1 LALGVEVK
9 QPMDLTIPITRGM
22 CHEGSKEAKEMAKE
36 CEERK
41 TQAIK
46 LLQKAWASLERQVNK
61 LQRHIEL
68 EVGDLM

>member
-1 LALGVEVK
+1 
-9 QPMDLTIPITRGM
+9 M

>member
-1 LALGVEVK
+1 
-9 QPMDLTIPITRGM
+9 MDLTIPITRGM

>member
-1 LALGVEVK
+1 
-9 QPMDLTIPITRGM
+9 MDLTIPITRGM

-46 LLQKAWASLERQVNK
+46 LLQKEWASLERQVNK